1 MKPELIKRLRE
12 SLNLSQEQFAQK
24 LGCRRWSVIRWEQGT
39 SRPHKMFIQAMRE
52 LGGDRKTERQ
62 EVQG

>member
-12 SLNLSQEQFAQK
+12 SLNLSQEQFAGR

-39 SRPHKMFIQAMRE
+39 SRPHKMFVEKMRE
-52 LGGDRKTERQ
+52 LGGSHKAERQ
-62 EVQG
+62 EL